1 MVSPSLPPPRYAV
14 AWKKPA
20 FFLAGDKDSG
30 GEGGNTPP
38 GGGAARSAFG
48 AGRKETRLAL
58 AAAVVAP
65 PEGLSQ
71 IREQHVQVCPLLRI
85 SARCSPP
92 PRT

>member
-1 MVSPSLPPPRYAV
+1 MVSPSLPSPRLRRGLE
-14 AWKKPA
+14 KTCI
-20 FFLAGDKDSG
+20 FLPGNKDSW